1 MPVTDKPVI
10 LVPGQVE
17 SDLSIAF
24 GSAEIKQNIALLRAV
39 RETRPNAYIVYKPH
53 PDVVAGLRKAGA
65 QEDSAKRWCDDIV
78 TDSDAVNMLSQVDEV
93 HTLTSLIGFEALMRE
108 IPVTCYGNPFYAG
121 WGLTSDIF
129 PLDRR
134 TKAVDLDALV
144 YAVLIAYPTYVSNT
158 TNLFT
163 TPERIVDELIEW
175 KEKGVST
182 MPLMRR
188 VKRGFMKLV
197 NAVRNV

>member
-1 MPVTDKPVI
+1 
-10 LVPGQVE
+10 
-17 SDLSIAF
+17 
-24 GSAEIKQNIALLRAV
+24 
-39 RETRPNAYIVYKPH
+39 
-53 PDVVAGLRKAGA
+53 
-65 QEDSAKRWCDDIV
+65 
-78 TDSDAVNMLSQVDEV
+78 
-93 HTLTSLIGFEALMRE
+93 MRE